1 MYFTVLTK
9 LPLYYCFGSIVRE
22 TLFSPGPLVRE
33 TRDLQVAPP
42 LVMPLAPDSRRLH
55 LPRPPDS
62 RRLHRQKMDGDPP
75 PATPAGGGLTMA
87 HDGWPGTAACGGLG
101 TAAGGGLA
109 MAGDVVLA
117 AADHA
122 GQPALESDGVEAVAS
137 QSAVEAEV
145 ADALAVARSL
155 LPTIHHP
162 AIEYNLPVMDV
173 QRYCLGSCSFTS
185 SLI

>member
-9 LPLYYCFGSIVRE
+9 LPLYCCFGSIVCETLVRE

-42 LVMPLAPDSRRLH
+42 PVMPVAPDSRRLH

-75 PATPAGGGLTMA
+75 PATPAGGGPAMA

-101 TAAGGGLA
+101 TAAEGGLA
-109 MAGDVVLA
+109 MAGHVVLG

-122 GQPALESDGVEAVAS
+122 SQPTLESDGVEA
-137 QSAVEAEV
+137 
-145 ADALAVARSL
+145 ARHSRQWRPR
-155 LPTIHHP
+155 LPMP
-162 AIEYNLPVMDV
+162 
-173 QRYCLGSCSFTS
+173 
-185 SLI
+185 